1 MIKKNK
7 LIIISIFFLLIICVG
22 LFLNKNFI
30 KDQSI
35 ILLGKLKFP
44 MSRVVQLEKTFNY
57 NLGIVDQQL
66 LALNQQ
72 YEYLKK
78 VNDASVN
85 RINTLAQQ
93 YLELLKN
100 NTKFLVKKGKKLS
113 TSNKKNYRL
122 TTQSY
127 YLNSLGYSVTS
138 KPTGYIASNDNLIFF
153 ADTFGNIIFF
163 KREML
168 GENKIDIKYI
178 DSNIKEIIIDPRF
191 YTIASSIEK
200 DGSRWMS
207 IKGFIVIND
216 YIYLSFTNT
225 KSKDCYNTEIL
236 RAKLNLNKLNFE
248 TFFAYDEC
256 ANAKIDTFHGLQGGG
271 YMALVDD
278 NRMLFSIGDFR
289 KYTKPQNIKSLL
301 GKIIEINLSDASY
314 KVLSLGHRNPQG
326 LYFDKI
332 NNLVYSTEHGPKG
345 GDELNVQ
352 DYDNKI
358 INNFGW
364 PVSSYGN
371 HYDGK
376 KRANAPLHKSHTKYG
391 FKEPIKYFEVS
402 PGIAATTKLYT
413 DKEYSKDGIDT
424 IIVLTQGGTNKKM
437 NKSLHFFDIDKKLVV
452 DHDYYQINNR
462 LRDIIHLEKNNYL
475 LVGEEPSELIYLTV
489 SELNQ

>member
-1 MIKKNK
+1 
-7 LIIISIFFLLIICVG
+7 
-22 LFLNKNFI
+22 
-30 KDQSI
+30 
-35 ILLGKLKFP
+35 
-44 MSRVVQLEKTFNY
+44 
-57 NLGIVDQQL
+57 
-66 LALNQQ
+66 
-72 YEYLKK
+72 
-78 VNDASVN
+78 
-85 RINTLAQQ
+85 
-93 YLELLKN
+93 
-100 NTKFLVKKGKKLS
+100 
-113 TSNKKNYRL
+113 
-122 TTQSY
+122 
-127 YLNSLGYSVTS
+127 
-138 KPTGYIASNDNLIFF
+138 
-153 ADTFGNIIFF
+153 
-163 KREML
+163 
-168 GENKIDIKYI
+168 
-178 DSNIKEIIIDPRF
+178 
-191 YTIASSIEK
+191 
-200 DGSRWMS
+200 
-207 IKGFIVIND
+207 
-216 YIYLSFTNT
+216 
-225 KSKDCYNTEIL
+225 
-236 RAKLNLNKLNFE
+236 
-248 TFFAYDEC
+248 
-256 ANAKIDTFHGLQGGG
+256 
-271 YMALVDD
+271 MALVDD